1 MIILG
6 WVPQC
11 LRVGEHLGT
20 ELVAAQRSQAT
31 HGHQLSRVPAESG
44 VTGCF

>member
-20 ELVAAQRSQAT
+20 EAAQQSQAT
-31 HGHQLSRVPAESG
+31 HGHQLSRVLNWE
-44 VTGCF
+44 